1 MPRLTRTESQALTRE
16 RLLDAGRRVFLQE
29 GYVGASVDKVAE
41 DAGYSKG
48 AIYSNFASKEALFI
62 ALLRQKFE
70 SDLAGLR
77 NLLQNVS
84 DPEELLVSLR
94 RHYENHV
101 EVLDITLVAAEFLT
115 QVGRGSPYVQEC
127 NALYAQQRQAMAEL
141 ITVLFE
147 RSGRALPGAPV
158 DLATA
163 LIGLSM
169 GLALQRGADP
179 DAVTPSK
186 WGQAIE
192 QHLRGLLALGLNG
205 GENR

>member
-16 RLLDAGRRVFLQE
+16 RLLDAGSRVFLQE
-29 GYVGASVDKVAE
+29 GYVRASVDKVAE

-77 NLLQNVS
+77 DLLHDIS

-94 RHYENHV
+94 RHYSNHV

-115 QVGRGSPYVQEC
+115 QVGRGSPYLKEC
-127 NALYAQQRQAMAEL
+127 NALYAEQRQAMAEL
-141 ITVLFE
+141 IAALFE
-147 RSGRALPGAPV
+147 RSGCALPGAPV

-163 LIGLSM
+163 LIGLSL
-169 GLALQRGADP
+169 GLSLQRGIDP
-179 DAVTPSK
+179 DAVTPDK
-186 WGQAIE
+186 WGRAVE
-192 QHLRGLLALGLNG
+192 QHLRGLLALGSSG
-205 GENR
+205 DESR

>member
-16 RLLDAGRRVFLQE
+16 RLLDAGRRIFLQE
-29 GYVGASVDKVAE
+29 GYVRASVDKVAE

-62 ALLRQKFE
+62 ALLKQKFE
-70 SDLAGLR
+70 SDLTGLR
-77 NLLQNVS
+77 DLLQNVS

-94 RHYENHV
+94 RHYTNHV

-141 ITVLFE
+141 IAALFE
-147 RSGRALPGAPV
+147 RSGRSLPGAPV

-169 GLALQRGADP
+169 GLALQRGVDP
-179 DAVTPSK
+179 DAVTPGK

-192 QHLRGLLALGLNG
+192 QHLRGLLALG
-205 GENR
+205 